1 MDNKLFEKVLEMPP
15 NERVAF
21 AELILASIDHEEEEV
36 SQAWLSEVK
45 NRMNAV
51 KEGKDRLLDFES
63 LYYES

>member
-1 MDNKLFEKVLEMPP
+1 MDNKLLEKALEMPP

-21 AELILASIDHEEEEV
+21 AELILASIDHEDEEV
-36 SQAWLSEVK
+36 RQAWLSEVE

-51 KEGKDRLLDFES
+51 KEGRAKLLDFES